1 MLLWVLLYCWSFFVN
16 FCIRF
21 LIFKY
26 DGIDNLWWNIN
37 FENSQLVQLKWYCLW
52 LSYYPCALLG
62 PGKVFFALCYFWMF
76 VPFKIERVTF
86 SIKKNVQR
94 IFQDIYKYVQRHRFL
109 LIMNRQSF
117 SNQHFVKDKNIN
129 FVLRYFADSTYDLLI
144 NDTILLLL
152 FDHGVWYFIEWA
164 SIWWIRIRK
173 LYFDSVHI

>member
-1 MLLWVLLYCWSFFVN
+1 
-16 FCIRF
+16 
-21 LIFKY
+21 
-26 DGIDNLWWNIN
+26 
-37 FENSQLVQLKWYCLW
+37 
-52 LSYYPCALLG
+52 
-62 PGKVFFALCYFWMF
+62 MF

-129 FVLRYFADSTYDLLI
+129 FVLRYIADSTYDLLI

-152 FDHGVWYFIEWA
+152 FDHGVWYFIE
-164 SIWWIRIRK
+164 
-173 LYFDSVHI
+173 